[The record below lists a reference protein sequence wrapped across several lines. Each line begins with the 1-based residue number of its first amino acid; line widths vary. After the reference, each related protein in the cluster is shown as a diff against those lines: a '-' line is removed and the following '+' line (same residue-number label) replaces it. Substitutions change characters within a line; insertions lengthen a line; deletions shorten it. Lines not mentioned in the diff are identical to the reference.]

1 MLVKQDVIKSFS
13 QMPNE
18 FSIDDAI
25 NKLIVINKIQKAEL
39 EIKEGKGLSTTE
51 AKEKLKKWLR

>member
-1 MLVKQDVIKSFS
+1 MLVKQTVIKSFNE
-13 QMPNE
+13 MPNE

-25 NKLIVINKIQKAEL
+25 DKLIVINKIHKAEL
-39 EIKEGKGLSTTE
+39 EIKEGKGLSTTQ

>member
-18 FSIDDAI
+18 FSINDAI
-25 NKLIVINKIQKAEL
+25 DKLIVTK
-39 EIKEGKGLSTTE
+39 
-51 AKEKLKKWLR
+51 